1 MTPNIVG
8 KKASSGMRPSL
19 VSKTG
24 KALSSEDVLYDV
36 KSPVSLSGHS
46 LCLWSGI
53 LGYKILLGAGLGLY
67 LCPLSQSALGIT
79 AALFSRPI
87 DSRPVVQNDKE
98 TKADSNEK

>member
-1 MTPNIVG
+1 MAKFGRFFWNNNDFINVFYNFVIYQNSILITEIQ
-8 KKASSGMRPSL
+8 
-19 VSKTG
+19 
-24 KALSSEDVLYDV
+24 LYYQLCHDLC
-36 KSPVSLSGHS
+36 KFRHIHS
-46 LCLWSGI
+46 
-53 LGYKILLGAGLGLY
+53 YMILLGAGLGLY